1 MHLTVV
7 FLLSAASATAT
18 AAASLAPF
26 DDDNPNLPITNRFS
40 STDPAFL
47 QALGT
52 SFYATRFA
60 LFAQRYGK
68 SYESVHELRR
78 RFGIFKQNFE
88 QIRAT
93 NRKGLS
99 YSVSINQFADL
110 TWEEFRASWLG
121 GASLNCS
128 AGLKPKHIL
137 NKKKLPKEKDWRKD
151 GIVSPVKNQGD
162 CGSCWAFS
170 ATGAIEAA
178 FTQLTGKAI
187 SLSEQQLIDCSLKYN
202 NFGCSGGFPSQ
213 AFQYIKDNGGIEA
226 EKTYPYLAAN
236 GKCKFKK
243 ENVRAKVIGS
253 VNITQGDEDELKHAV
268 GIVRPVT
275 VGIDVV
281 PDFRFYKKGVFSSDT
296 CGSSPDDLN
305 HAVLVVGYGVED
317 GIPYWLIKN
326 SWGKKW
332 GDNGFFKIELGKNMC
347 GVATCATYPNVAAA

>member
-1 MHLTVV
+1 MAHRIHLTVV
-7 FLLSAASATAT
+7 FLLSAA
-18 AAASLAPF
+18 ASLARF
-26 DDDNPNLPITNRFS
+26 DDDSRIRPFSDPNLPIMNRFS

-60 LFAQRYGK
+60 LFAKRYGR
-68 SYESVHELRR
+68 SYDSVHELRR
-78 RFGIFKQNFE
+78 RFGIFKENFE
-88 QIRAT
+88 QIKAT

-99 YSVSINQFADL
+99 YSLAVNHFADL

-121 GASLNCS
+121 ASQNCS
-128 AGLKPKHIL
+128 AALKPNHIL

-151 GIVSPVKNQGD
+151 GIVSPVKNQGN

-178 FTQLTGKAI
+178 YTQLTGKAI

-202 NFGCSGGFPSQ
+202 NFGCAGGYPSQ

-226 EKTYPYLAAN
+226 EKTYPYLAAD
-236 GKCKFKK
+236 GKCRFKK
-243 ENVRAKVIGS
+243 ENVRVK
-253 VNITQGDEDELKHAV
+253 GDEDELKHAV
-268 GIVRPVT
+268 GNVRPVT
-275 VGIDVV
+275 VGMEVV

-296 CGSSPDDLN
+296 CSSSPDDLN
-305 HAVLVVGYGVED
+305 HAVLVIGYGVEE

-326 SWGKKW
+326 SWGKRW

-347 GVATCATYPNVAAA
+347 GVATCATYPNVAA